1 MMVNVTTTRG
11 AVLTLGST
19 LDCSQ
24 LALTR
29 LCTASTYHE
38 KREPK
43 SPPAVPVNP
52 KLACVLPLPIAKE
65 VRGTVGVPPPPY
77 ATAFG
82 GGGVGFSRAFEGFVT
97 AFGGLVFWNL
107 GIGVASGSGFG
118 ICLGSV

>member
-1 MMVNVTTTRG
+1 MIVNVTTTRG
-11 AVLTLGST
+11 AVPTLGST

-24 LALTR
+24 LPLIR
-29 LCTASTYHE
+29 RCTASTYHE

-52 KLACVLPLPIAKE
+52 KLACVVPLPIAKE

-77 ATAFG
+77 GTAFG
-82 GGGVGFSRAFEGFVT
+82 GGGVGFSSTFDGFVMY
-97 AFGGLVFWNL
+97 FGGLVSWNF

-118 ICLGSV
+118 IG